1 MSSPGQPGP
10 EQPGTEQ
17 PQPEQPHPRRRAVIV
32 GIIALAVAVVV
43 AVAVTITV
51 VQPGSSPTAGSA
63 TPGASASQ
71 TPRPTPSR
79 TPTPAPTAPP
89 SPAQTSTAPS
99 PADPA
104 APQVPAGP
112 AMDPSDPSTWIIRFD
127 GVGPVSLGVPMN
139 DQRQVL
145 PDFTDITDPSCTE
158 YYLDLEAPSGFSVLM
173 LGGAQQPKTTV
184 GVTFGNGGGTGPE
197 TQETTPRTAE
207 GIGIDSTLDDLL
219 ATYPGIE
226 KTGMYQF
233 EEYPYYGLTDGQ
245 GAWIVFGI
253 IQGKVANIQIATEA
267 ELPPENVS
275 VKTIPSERC
284 PA

>member
-1 MSSPGQPGP
+1 MSDITPPVQPR
-10 EQPGTEQ
+10 
-17 PQPEQPHPRRRAVIV
+17 PRRRAVIV

-43 AVAVTITV
+43 AIVVVVTV
-51 VQPGSSPTAGSA
+51 VQPGSTPTAGSA

-79 TPTPAPTAPP
+79 TSTPASTASPSPTPTPAPTAP
-89 SPAQTSTAPS
+89 APT
-99 PADPA
+99 DPA
-104 APQVPAGP
+104 APQAPAGP

-145 PDFTDITDPSCTE
+145 PDFTDINDPSCTE

-173 LGGAQQPKTTV
+173 LGGPQQPRSTV

-197 TQETTPRTAE
+197 TRETTPRTAE
-207 GIGIDSTLDDLL
+207 GIGIDSTLDELL

-226 KTGMYQF
+226 KTGMYQSDD
-233 EEYPYYGLTDGQ
+233 YPYYGLTDGQ

-253 IQGKVANIQIATEA
+253 IKGKVADIQIATEA
-267 ELPPENVS
+267 VLPPENVS